1 MKKGERR
8 KQELLKIAYKMFLTK
23 GYENTSVDDI
33 IEAAGIAKGTYYYY
47 FESKEQTLEEVI
59 DMMLD
64 AMVEKAE
71 MVQVQDIPVQQ
82 KLIGV
87 MMCFRPDESEATI
100 GEALHNQENI
110 VMHEKTNRK
119 LIERAVPI
127 LAKVAK
133 QAVDEGIAACD
144 DLEERVKMI
153 LILSSAL
160 FDDNMGGQPN
170 IDVFV
175 DVIERILYA
184 KPGTFDFIRMLVEG
198 GNNEQEL

>member
-8 KQELLKIAYKMFLTK
+8 KRELLKIAYKMFLTK

-71 MVQVQDIPVQQ
+71 MVQAQELPVQQ
-82 KLIGV
+82 KLIAV
-87 MMCFRPDESEATI
+87 MMCFRPDESESTI

-184 KPGTFDFIRMLVEG
+184 KPGTFDFIRILVEG
-198 GNNEQEL
+198 GNNE

>member
-8 KQELLKIAYKMFLTK
+8 KQELLKIAYKMFLSK

-87 MMCFRPDESEATI
+87 MMCFRPDESESTI

-184 KPGTFDFIRMLVEG
+184 KSGTFDFIRMLVEG

>member
-71 MVQVQDIPVQQ
+71 MVQAQELPVQQ
-82 KLIGV
+82 KLIAV
-87 MMCFRPDESEATI
+87 MMCFRPDESESTI

-184 KPGTFDFIRMLVEG
+184 KPGTFGFIRMLVEG
-198 GNNEQEL
+198 ENNE

>member
-71 MVQVQDIPVQQ
+71 MVQVQDIPIQK

-87 MMCFRPDESEATI
+87 MMCFRPDESESTI

-175 DVIERILYA
+175 DVIERILYP

-198 GNNEQEL
+198 GNNE

>member
-71 MVQVQDIPVQQ
+71 MLQVQDIPVQQ
-82 KLIGV
+82 KLIAV
-87 MMCFRPDESEATI
+87 MMCFRPDESESTI

-184 KPGTFDFIRMLVEG
+184 KPGTFGFIRMLVEG
-198 GNNEQEL
+198 ENNE

>member
-71 MVQVQDIPVQQ
+71 MVQAQELPVQQ
-82 KLIGV
+82 KLIAV
-87 MMCFRPDESEATI
+87 MMCFRPDESESTI

-184 KPGTFDFIRMLVEG
+184 KSGTFGFIRMLVEG
-198 GNNEQEL
+198 ENNEQEL

>member
-87 MMCFRPDESEATI
+87 MMCFRPDESESTI

-184 KPGTFDFIRMLVEG
+184 KPGTFGFIRMLVEG
-198 GNNEQEL
+198 ENNE

>member
-71 MVQVQDIPVQQ
+71 MVQAQELPVQQ
-82 KLIGV
+82 KLIAV

-144 DLEERVKMI
+144 DLEERVKII
-153 LILSSAL
+153 LIISSAL
-160 FDDNMGGQPN
+160 FDDNMGGQPD
-170 IDVFV
+170 IEVFV

-184 KPGTFDFIRMLVEG
+184 KPGTFDFIRKLVEG
-198 GNNEQEL
+198 GNNE

>member
-71 MVQVQDIPVQQ
+71 MVQAQDIPVQQ

-100 GEALHNQENI
+100 GEALHNKENI

-127 LAKVAK
+127 LVKVAK

-160 FDDNMGGQPN
+160 FDDNMGGQPD
-170 IDVFV
+170 IEVFV

-184 KPGTFDFIRMLVEG
+184 KPGTFDFIRKLVEG
-198 GNNEQEL
+198 ENNEQEL

>member
-71 MVQVQDIPVQQ
+71 MVQAQELPVQQ
-82 KLIGV
+82 KLIAV
-87 MMCFRPDESEATI
+87 MMCFRPDESESTI

-153 LILSSAL
+153 LILSSTL

-198 GNNEQEL
+198 GNNE